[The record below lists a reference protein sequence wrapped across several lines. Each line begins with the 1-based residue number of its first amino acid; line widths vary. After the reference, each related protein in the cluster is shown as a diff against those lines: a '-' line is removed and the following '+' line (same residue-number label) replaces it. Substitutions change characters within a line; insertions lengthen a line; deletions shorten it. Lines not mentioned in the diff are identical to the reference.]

1 MGAVTFARPTLA
13 ELVARAES
21 ETASRLGLG
30 SLLDR
35 SVLKVLARVWAGGLH
50 GLYGYLD
57 WVSRQV
63 VPLTAD
69 AEVLERWADLFGL
82 ERRPAAGAAGTVTFA
97 GTSGVAV
104 PLGTVVQRVDG
115 RRFITTAGGTIAAGV
130 LSLPVL
136 AELAGLAGNTAAA
149 SSLALATPIAG
160 VTGATVDAGGLVN
173 GLDAE
178 TDRELRDRLQELVS
192 APPQGGSVADY
203 KAWARE
209 VPGVTRVFVIE
220 NGLGLGTVLVLF
232 AVDDD
237 PGGPIPNPAK
247 VQEVQDRLTDETRRD
262 SAPVTAA
269 VTTIPPV
276 AQAIA
281 ITVALTP
288 NTLPVQVAV
297 EDALRGMLVREGAPG
312 GTISHA
318 KFVEAIATAAGEQD
332 HVLTVPAGDVVVG
345 ATSLPVLGT
354 VTFV

>member
-1 MGAVTFARPTLA
+1 MTFARPTLA
-13 ELVARAES
+13 ELVDRAES
-21 ETASRLGLG
+21 ETAARLGLG
-30 SLLDR
+30 SLLPR
-35 SVLKVLARVWAGGLH
+35 STLKVLARVWAGGLH

-69 AEVLERWADLFGL
+69 QEVLERWADLFGL
-82 ERRPAAGAAGTVTFA
+82 ERRAAAAAVGDVTFS
-97 GTSGVAV
+97 GTSGTVV
-104 PLGTVVQRVDG
+104 PLGTVVQRADG
-115 RRFITTAGGTIAAGV
+115 ERYETTAGGTVTAGTVTLPVEAEVAGLEGNAAAGTT
-130 LSLPVL
+130 LQL
-136 AELAGLAGNTAAA
+136 G
-149 SSLALATPIAG
+149 TPITG
-160 VTGATVDAGGLVN
+160 VTGAVVAAGGLVN
-173 GLDAE
+173 GLDPE
-178 TDRELRDRLQELVS
+178 TDEELRTRLQEFVS

-203 KAWARE
+203 HAWARE

-237 PGGPIPNPAK
+237 PGGPIPNGAK

-262 SAPVTAA
+262 SRPVCAD

-276 AQAIA
+276 SQSVPV
-281 ITVALTP
+281 TVELTP
-288 NTLPVQVAV
+288 NTLPVQEAV
-297 EDALRGMLVREGAPG
+297 KDALRGMLVREGGPG
-312 GTISHA
+312 RTISHA

-332 HVLTVPAGDVVVG
+332 HVLTVPAGDVVAG